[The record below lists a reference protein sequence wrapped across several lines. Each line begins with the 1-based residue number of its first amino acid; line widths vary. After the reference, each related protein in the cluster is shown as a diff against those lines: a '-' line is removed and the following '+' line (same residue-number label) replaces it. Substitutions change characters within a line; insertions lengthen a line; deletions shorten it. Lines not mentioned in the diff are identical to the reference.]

1 MTIIEAVIHVMKAAS
16 KPMTPA
22 AVASEIQ
29 RINLYPFKTKD
40 PLGVVRAQMRRH
52 TQGYDRPVASPTPC
66 LKKVGKDS
74 YVIL

>member
-1 MTIIEAVIHVMKAAS
+1 MTIIEAVIQVMKGAS

-29 RINLYPFKTKD
+29 RFNLYPFKTKD

-52 TQGYDRPVASPTPC
+52 TQGYDRPVASAKPC
-66 LKKVGKDS
+66 LQKIGKDL

>member
-1 MTIIEAVIHVMKAAS
+1 MTIIEAVIQVMKTVN
-16 KPMTPA
+16 KPMSPA
-22 AVASEIQ
+22 AVALEIQ

-52 TQGYDRPVASPTPC
+52 TQGYDRPVASPIPC

-74 YVIL
+74 YIFL

>member
-1 MTIIEAVIHVMKAAS
+1 MTIIEAVMQVMKIAG

-29 RINLYPFKTKD
+29 RIKLYPFKTKD
-40 PLGVVRAQMRRH
+40 PLGVVRTQMRRH
-52 TQGYDRPVASPTPC
+52 TQGYDRPVASANPC
-66 LKKVGKDS
+66 LKKVGKDL